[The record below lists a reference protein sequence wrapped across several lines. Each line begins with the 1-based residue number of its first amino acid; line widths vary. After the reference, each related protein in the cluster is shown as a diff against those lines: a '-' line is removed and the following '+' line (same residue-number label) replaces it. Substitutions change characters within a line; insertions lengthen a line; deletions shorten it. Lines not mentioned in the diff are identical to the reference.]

1 MIKLWS
7 WINLKKLC
15 VGIEKIERKCFGFLI
30 YNVYVFE
37 GSVIEYEWL
46 GIRKCDFL
54 KFKLE
59 FVYELIR

>member
-1 MIKLWS
+1 MKL
-7 WINLKKLC
+7 NKFKKVMC
-15 VGIEKIERKCFGFLI
+15 WYRKIERKFFGFLK

-46 GIRKCDFL
+46 GKRKCDFL